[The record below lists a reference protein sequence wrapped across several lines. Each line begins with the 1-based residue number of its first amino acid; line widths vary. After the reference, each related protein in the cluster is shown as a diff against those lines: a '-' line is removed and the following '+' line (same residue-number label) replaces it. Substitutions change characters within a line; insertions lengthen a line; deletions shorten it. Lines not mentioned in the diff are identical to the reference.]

1 MVSTGPRLGLA
12 TAVILMG
19 LLTACSSTTADQSPT
34 TPPASSTAEQ
44 ATASTVTPRRGPS
57 AALSSP
63 ETLNRL
69 AGLPFEDFLE
79 QSYAA
84 LLTRRPQFLTSLGVA
99 AEYGLRND
107 LLDDLSTGYLTETQT
122 LEKGVL
128 ELLQGFDRDALPPG
142 SRTSYDVYE
151 WWLDL
156 QVDAHRFAYHDYPV
170 HHFVN
175 SYNDNLLLFLTEE
188 HPLTTV
194 DDAADY
200 LSRLS
205 QIDEQVAQIIESLKR
220 REEMG
225 NIPPDF
231 IVSMTINRLTADLK
245 GARTV
250 ASARPATL
258 PLYTTFRD
266 RLELVGDLS
275 EADRQSLL
283 EEALRRVTESF
294 VPAWVSLI
302 EHMQSVQPMAGSDP
316 GLGRLPDGDA
326 YYQHLLREMTS
337 TDLTADEIHQIG
349 LAQVDRLQTELRD
362 VFDALG
368 YPRDAATPDLLGRAA
383 ADAGFLN
390 GSTAAGRQEVLASWR
405 QLIDRMDGELEP
417 YFSRRP
423 EAGVIIIPE
432 DSGAGGYYVAASVDG
447 SRPGSFHAGV
457 SGSSIPTYIMPTI
470 AFHESVPGH
479 HYQIALAQELDL
491 PAVRRYN
498 QYNGFAEG
506 WALYAER
513 LAEEMGMYEDDAY
526 GNIGRLELELLRAV
540 RLVTDTGIH
549 AQGWTRQEAKDY
561 MNSTVGWSHEVERY
575 VVLPGQATGYMIGQQ
590 EILRLRQIA
599 MDRLGDEFD
608 YRAFHETVVGS
619 GSVPLE
625 VLAEIVE
632 TWLENR

>member
-1 MVSTGPRLGLA
+1 LIR
-12 TAVILMG
+12 
-19 LLTACSSTTADQSPT
+19 Q
-34 TPPASSTAEQ
+34 
-44 ATASTVTPRRGPS
+44 
-57 AALSSP
+57 
-63 ETLNRL
+63 
-69 AGLPFEDFLE
+69 
-79 QSYAA
+79 
-84 LLTRRPQFLTSLGVA
+84 PQFLTSLGVA

-122 LEKGVL
+122 LEKGIL
-128 ELLQGFDRDALPPG
+128 ELLQGFDRDALAPL
-142 SRTSYDVYE
+142 SRTSFDVYE

-205 QIDEQVAQIIESLKR
+205 QIDEQVAQLIESLER

-231 IVSMTINRLTADLK
+231 IVSMTISRLTGDLN
-245 GARTV
+245 GAKTV

-266 RLELVGDLS
+266 RLELVDDLS
-275 EADRQSLL
+275 DADRQGLL
-283 EEALRRVTESF
+283 DEALRRVTESF
-294 VPAWVSLI
+294 VPAWMDLI
-302 EHMQSVQPMAGSDP
+302 EHMQSVQPIAGSDP
-316 GLGRLPDGDA
+316 GLWRLPDGDA

-349 LAQVDRLQTELRD
+349 LDQVDRLQTELRE

-368 YPRDAATPDLLGRAA
+368 YPRDAATPTLLGRAA
-383 ADAGFLN
+383 SDAGFLS
-390 GSTAAGRQEVLASWR
+390 GSTAAGKQDIVAAWQ
-405 QLIDRMDGELEP
+405 QLIDDIDGRLDP
-417 YFSRRP
+417 YFNRRP
-423 EAGVIIIPE
+423 AAGVIIIPE
-432 DSGAGGYYVAASVDG
+432 DFGAGGYYVAASVDG

-457 SGSSIPTYIMPTI
+457 GGSSIPTYVMPTI
-470 AFHESVPGH
+470 AYHEAIPGH
-479 HYQIALAQELDL
+479 HLQIALAQELHL
-491 PAVRRYN
+491 PVFRRYN
-498 QYNGFAEG
+498 QYNAYAEG

-513 LAEEMGMYEDDAY
+513 LAEEMGIYEDDPY
-526 GNIGRLELELLRAV
+526 GNIGRLELELVRAV

-549 AQGWTRQEAKDY
+549 AMGWTRQQARDY
-561 MNSTVGWSHEVERY
+561 MNSVVGWSHEVARY
-575 VVLPGQATGYMIGQQ
+575 TVLPGQATGYMIGQQ

-599 MDRLGDEFD
+599 MDDLGDEFD
-608 YRAFHETVVGS
+608 YGAFHEAVLGA

-625 VLAEIVE
+625 VLAETVGR
-632 TWLENR
+632 WLDSQ

>member
-1 MVSTGPRLGLA
+1 MMSTGPRLGLA
-12 TAVILMG
+12 TAVVLPW

-34 TPPASSTAEQ
+34 TLPATSTTEQ
-44 ATASTVTPRRGPS
+44 LTASTVTTTGGPS
-57 AALSSP
+57 TAPSSP
-63 ETLNRL
+63 ETINRL
-69 AGLPFEDFLE
+69 AGLSFEDFLE
-79 QSYAA
+79 QSYAV

-107 LLDDLSTGYLTETQT
+107 LLDDLSAGYLTETQA
-122 LEKGVL
+122 LETGIL

-142 SRTSYDVYE
+142 PRTSYDVYE
-151 WWLDL
+151 WWLNL

-188 HPLTTV
+188 HPVTTS
-194 DDAADY
+194 DDAVDY

-205 QIDEQVAQIIESLKR
+205 QIDEQVAQLIESLQR

-231 IVSMTINRLTADLK
+231 IVSMTINRLTGDLN
-245 GARTV
+245 GAKTV
-250 ASARPATL
+250 AGARPATL
-258 PLYTTFRD
+258 PLYTTFLD
-266 RLELVGDLS
+266 RLELVDDLS
-275 EADRQSLL
+275 DADRRGLL
-283 EEALRRVTESF
+283 DEALRRVTESF

-302 EHMQSVQPMAGSDP
+302 EHMQSIQPMAGSDP

-349 LAQVDRLQTELRD
+349 LDQVDRLQAELREA
-362 VFDALG
+362 FDTLG
-368 YPRDAATPDLLGRAA
+368 YPPDAATPDLLGRAA
-383 ADAGFLN
+383 VDAGFLN
-390 GSTAAGRQEVLASWR
+390 GSTAAGQQEVVAAWQ
-405 QLIDRMDGELEP
+405 QLIDRMEDELGP

-423 EAGVIIIPE
+423 AAAVIIIPE
-432 DSGAGGYYVAASVDG
+432 DMGAGGYYVAASVDG

-457 SGSSIPTYIMPTI
+457 SGSSIPTYVMPTI
-470 AFHESVPGH
+470 AFHETVPGH
-479 HYQIALAQELDL
+479 HYQIALAQELNL
-491 PAVRRYN
+491 PAFRRYN

-513 LAEEMGMYEDDAY
+513 LAEEMEMYEDDAY

-540 RLVTDTGIH
+540 RLVVDTGIH

-590 EILRLRQIA
+590 EILRLRQMA
-599 MDRLGDEFD
+599 LDRLGDEFD
-608 YRAFHETVVGS
+608 YPAFHEAVVGS
-619 GSVPLE
+619 GSVPLD
-625 VLAEIVE
+625 VLAGIVE
-632 TWLENR
+632 TWLEGQ

>member
-1 MVSTGPRLGLA
+1 MIR
-12 TAVILMG
+12 
-19 LLTACSSTTADQSPT
+19 Q
-34 TPPASSTAEQ
+34 
-44 ATASTVTPRRGPS
+44 
-57 AALSSP
+57 
-63 ETLNRL
+63 
-69 AGLPFEDFLE
+69 
-79 QSYAA
+79 
-84 LLTRRPQFLTSLGVA
+84 PQFLTSLGVA

-122 LEKGVL
+122 LEKGIL
-128 ELLQGFDRDALPPG
+128 ELLQGFDRDALAPL
-142 SRTSYDVYE
+142 SRTSFDVYE

-205 QIDEQVAQIIESLKR
+205 QIDEQVAQLIESLER

-231 IVSMTINRLTADLK
+231 IVSMTISRLTGDLN
-245 GARTV
+245 GAKTV

-266 RLELVGDLS
+266 RLELVDDLS
-275 EADRQSLL
+275 DADRQGLL
-283 EEALRRVTESF
+283 DEALRRVTESF
-294 VPAWVSLI
+294 VPAWMDLI
-302 EHMQSVQPMAGSDP
+302 EHMQSVQPIAGSDP
-316 GLGRLPDGDA
+316 GLWRLPDGDA

-349 LAQVDRLQTELRD
+349 LDQVDRLQTELRE

-368 YPRDAATPDLLGRAA
+368 YPRDAATPTLLGRAA
-383 ADAGFLN
+383 SDAGFLS
-390 GSTAAGRQEVLASWR
+390 GSTAAGKQDIVAAWQ
-405 QLIDRMDGELEP
+405 QLIDDIDGRLDP
-417 YFSRRP
+417 YFNRRP
-423 EAGVIIIPE
+423 AAGVIIIPE
-432 DSGAGGYYVAASVDG
+432 DFGAGGYYVAASVDG

-457 SGSSIPTYIMPTI
+457 GGSSIPTYVMPTI
-470 AFHESVPGH
+470 AYHEAIPGH
-479 HYQIALAQELDL
+479 HLQIALAQELHL
-491 PAVRRYN
+491 PVFRRYN
-498 QYNGFAEG
+498 QYNAYAEG

-513 LAEEMGMYEDDAY
+513 LAEEMGIYEDDPY
-526 GNIGRLELELLRAV
+526 GNIGRLELELVRAV

-549 AQGWTRQEAKDY
+549 AMGWTRQQARDY
-561 MNSTVGWSHEVERY
+561 MNSVVGWSHEVARY
-575 VVLPGQATGYMIGQQ
+575 TVLPGQATGYMIGQQ

-599 MDRLGDEFD
+599 MDDLGDEFD
-608 YRAFHETVVGS
+608 YGAFHEAVLGA

-625 VLAEIVE
+625 VLAETVGR
-632 TWLENR
+632 WLDSQ